1 MRGSPR
7 GATGPPFRRVLAG
20 EDVRFAFA
28 DGAPS
33 LDITGKLDGDEGR
46 EVPLR
51 SVLVHMIE
59 EYARH
64 CGHADLLRERIDG
77 RVGQLVTEAEEGPG
91 RLRGRW
97 SDGQQDPLVGREVG
111 GQLVVRRDDPAV
123 LLADRADVA
132 QVGRDV
138 LADLHRAG

>member
-1 MRGSPR
+1 MRGSRP

-20 EDVRFAFA
+20 EDVRFAFFA

-51 SVLVHMIE
+51 SMLVHMVE

-77 RVGQLVTEAEEGPG
+77 RVGQLVTEAP
-91 RLRGRW
+91 
-97 SDGQQDPLVGREVG
+97 
-111 GQLVVRRDDPAV
+111 
-123 LLADRADVA
+123 
-132 QVGRDV
+132 
-138 LADLHRAG
+138 